1 MSRASE
7 KGKANLIPANKRSK
21 SEVRENSRKGGI
33 KSGKVRRE
41 KKIIRECLEEL
52 CADTFDNIPMSDSV
66 RSQLTNIYGK
76 KLDLN
81 TLKLLTVGQVIK
93 ASQGDTKAME
103 FIQNALG
110 QKPAEKIELHQA
122 SSEVIDEIERMVK
135 GE

>member
-1 MSRASE
+1 MKKMSE
-7 KGKANLIPANKRSK
+7 KQLANLVPTSKRSK
-21 SEVRENSRKGGI
+21 KEVRKNSKKGGI
-33 KSGKVRRE
+33 KSGQVRRE

-110 QKPAEKIELHQA
+110 QKPAEKIEFHQA
-122 SSEVIDEIERMVK
+122 SSEVIEEIERMVK
-135 GE
+135 GD

>member
-1 MSRASE
+1 MGRASE
-7 KGKANLIPANKRSK
+7 KGKANLIPTNKRSK
-21 SEVRENSRKGGI
+21 SEVRKNSRKGGI

-52 CADTFDNIPMSDSV
+52 CADTFENIPISDSV
-66 RSQLTNIYGK
+66 RAQLTNIYGN

>member
-1 MSRASE
+1 MKNMSE
-7 KGKANLIPANKRSK
+7 KQLANLVPNKKRTPK
-21 SEVRENSRKGGI
+21 ELRKMTKKGGI

-52 CADTFDNIPMSDSV
+52 CADTFDNMPISESV
-66 RSQLTNIYGK
+66 KSQLINMYG
-76 KLDLN
+76 N
-81 TLKLLTVGQVIK
+81 NLKLNVLQILTAGQVIK